1 MGIEQKEKV
10 NFDFDKT
17 LPMYVLALQA
27 QSGLINY
34 RELLGYLLSLP
45 GNQ

>member
-1 MGIEQKEKV
+1 MNKK
-10 NFDFDKT
+10 

-27 QSGLINY
+27 QSGLIPY
-34 RELLGYLLSLP
+34 DELLAYLLSLP